1 MPSRAFTYF
10 YTAYTLVTAP
20 VWLAAAA
27 IYNIPKFLRP
37 NAAWSW
43 KTAFTSSQWTVTM
56 NYLTTIQK
64 AWPKSLEA
72 GPLGNQFIVLNP
84 QKTITTKTKEG
95 QESTQSEVYKGI
107 TCSVPG
113 VEPLPVGAVWFPEA
127 PAEPPRRL
135 IIHFYGSAYVMFG
148 SRPGET
154 GEVGINELSKMSGW
168 PALAIQYRLSRDKK
182 TTFPAALQDGM
193 TAYVYALEVLKIPA
207 SQIVFA
213 GDSAG
218 GNLVV
223 ALLRYINEENPAL
236 PLPRCAFLSSP
247 WVDLSTES
255 IENVPRN
262 RNYNA
267 DYVTQDFLDWG
278 RKAYTPEGWDS
289 SNSWITFLGNET
301 QLGIPVFVNAGTSE
315 VLYDDIMKFAE
326 NLRKKGNEVEVLETP
341 NSCHVPYRLVIRLD
355 TNQAFPDA
363 INFCKNQSSSSKSS
377 VTALRLQSETEN
389 IRIEGVKTAPRNIV
403 KAFVDRDQDV
413 KLLRERSESL
423 QALPGVKLQ
432 REQRYPIKLDAVRK
446 TDVFDDLGKEKSDF

>member
-1 MPSRAFTYF
+1 MPSKAFTFF

-43 KTAFTSSQWTVTM
+43 KTAITSSQSTM
-56 NYLTTIQK
+56 TMIYLTTIQR

-72 GPLGNQFIVLNP
+72 GPLGNQFIVLKP

-95 QESTQSEVYKGI
+95 QGSTQFEVYKGI

-182 TTFPAALQDGM
+182 TTFPAALQDGI

-236 PLPRCAFLSSP
+236 PLPRCAILSSP
-247 WVDLSTES
+247 WVDLSTKS

-289 SNSWITFLGNET
+289 NNSWITFLGNET
-301 QLGIPVFVNAGTSE
+301 QLGTPVFVNAGTSE

-341 NSCHVPYRLVIRLD
+341 NSCHVPYRLGKDWDLEEE
-355 TNQAFPDA
+355 QAICLATMTKF
-363 INFCKNQSSSSKSS
+363 
-377 VTALRLQSETEN
+377 LE
-389 IRIEGVKTAPRNIV
+389 KTGA
-403 KAFVDRDQDV
+403 
-413 KLLRERSESL
+413 
-423 QALPGVKLQ
+423 
-432 REQRYPIKLDAVRK
+432 
-446 TDVFDDLGKEKSDF
+446 